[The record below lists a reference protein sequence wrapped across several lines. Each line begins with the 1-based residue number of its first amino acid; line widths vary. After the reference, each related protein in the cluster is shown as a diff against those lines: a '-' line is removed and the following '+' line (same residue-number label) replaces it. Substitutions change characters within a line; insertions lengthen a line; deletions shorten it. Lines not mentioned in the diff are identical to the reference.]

1 MSTET
6 LPEQIAVFMH
16 ETYERLAP
24 SFGYETRPDTKK
36 FDPLSPNG
44 RLMIAVCA
52 ETYAV
57 ATGINNALR
66 LALAASRDEAEKA
79 KADTER
85 LDAIPHGWRI
95 GCEEGASGHPDHW
108 YVWTHDWSQ
117 PLGEGPT
124 LRDAIDAA
132 RADAARKEQPAK
144 AHGCEVGE

>member
-66 LALAASRDEAEKA
+66 LALAASQDEAEKA
-79 KADTER
+79 KADTVGRGEILLAVNRSCSCGGRGPGEPSTCPACEVWHR
-85 LDAIPHGWRI
+85 LFGDN
-95 GCEEGASGHPDHW
+95 
-108 YVWTHDWSQ
+108 Q
-117 PLGEGPT
+117 PL
-124 LRDAIDAA
+124 AA
-132 RADAARKEQPAK
+132 RADAARKEQT
-144 AHGCEVGE
+144 